1 MTRCK
6 RYLSAFLALIMCI
19 GILPITSIAV
29 DSNDGLLNFTKTLA
43 YSDSVFTDVHEDDW
57 FSDNVKAV
65 YEYEL
70 MNGKG
75 NSCFDPENS
84 VTIAET
90 ITIAAR
96 LNAQYYI
103 GTDVFVN
110 SEPWYQTYVDYA
122 ENCGI
127 IDDATDDF
135 NAPATRGIFADIIAN
150 ALPDSAFEE
159 INIVAYSGIPD
170 VSLTDS
176 FGRSVYKLYRAGI
189 MIGNDE
195 SGTFA
200 PESNIKRCEVAAIV
214 TRMVEPSLR
223 KTVQLGREYAVS
235 FDLGYEGKKLDVQK
249 VVEGYTAEEPDTP
262 VRKNYIFDG
271 WYTAQN
277 GGYKFEF
284 ETEILSDMTL
294 YAHWKNDPAYLS
306 WVMSGIANGDKD
318 TPDAPDKPD
327 DPKEEYDY
335 SKLPYR
341 PGKTWEELTEVN
353 GGKEPYIELND
364 NDQVGLYIG
373 RISDNKVTDVYDVIA
388 ELNNVRELLNINDAR
403 FEFIPSYEDGK
414 IDDKSYRVQQ
424 VHNGVQVWC
433 AQIVVI
439 VDDDGYINGFISDY
453 VDYVRYSGVETD
465 PAVSAEQAVYVAYED
480 ALDKFENVNDNIKAT
495 LVVMPETAD
504 LIWYMAVLTGD
515 GAYKYYIDAHNREI
529 RGCMES
535 MPLTE
540 SLIYDE
546 NKTQDVTESFEYY
559 DGTDSFVDIIS
570 VDEKNI
576 ITYYM
581 CSRSVNPL
589 GIRIHNMN
597 GVNESATKK
606 TDYPGDIYSST
617 NNVWNDARAAFCGVY
632 DFNRVAQKYLDMGF
646 VCEYPIEVN
655 ININYENAC
664 YSGANNKR
672 TAIEYIFGYT
682 TYKDGYKNRIRKQL
696 DTIGHEYTHMVQD
709 KYISAI
715 IDDYWTA
722 DGSLGDGYVYT
733 QQDNGNLI
741 ISEQDSSN
749 IDWVE
754 AQAISEG
761 TADVMGMLI
770 EATYE
775 KIDIRN
781 SKSDDGDKYFWM
793 MGESKDG
800 TYAARDHSYP
810 SKDKNA
816 NQSVQ
821 MMKDYYKA
829 NKNLK
834 YGKGPG
840 HNDCYIVVCIL
851 RYLIDHTKLTSD
863 QLMELWYKTITK
875 LNAKSNF
882 NHLRTVLIASAEEI
896 KLGDYIS
903 NTIKDACDSVGITEN
918 GKRGAYEIWFYK
930 GLEKAWKSN
939 IIRWENV
946 INSATDIITRREYL
960 ALLANMCE
968 KVGVNVDSD
977 VVAWAKKLRV
987 IGNLWTDDYL
997 DKSIPKWEVTLLMYH
1012 VFNIYHDYFQK
1023 YGWKEVFG
1031 YEFVSGTRKDYWQLF
1046 KYQFSEELVFNKD
1059 TSMSGIDI
1067 YELIQYYKNCAE
1079 YDDNEKT
1086 ILSEERTLK
1095 SFQLQNMKS
1104 KYVPKTYIT
1113 GECDKDTI
1121 EAYYCTGFYQL
1132 WRNGMFEGYSSSGKL
1147 RLGTTDSISLG
1158 EACALIT
1165 QVIPD

>member
-6 RYLSAFLALIMCI
+6 RYLSVFLALIMCI
-19 GILPITSIAV
+19 GILPITSITV
-29 DSNDGLLNFTKTLA
+29 DSNDGLLNFTKTSA

-103 GTDVFVN
+103 GTDVFVD

-176 FGRSVYKLYRAGI
+176 FGRAVYKLYRAGI

-235 FDLGYEGKKLDVQK
+235 FELGYEGKKLDVQK

-294 YAHWKNDPAYLS
+294 YAHWKKDPAYLS

-318 TPDAPDKPD
+318 TPNDPDKPD

-373 RISDNKVTDVYDVIA
+373 RISDNKVTDVYNVIA

-403 FEFIPSYEDGK
+403 FEFIPYPGDNGSIGK
-414 IDDKSYRVQQ
+414 TTYYLQQ
-424 VHNGVQVWC
+424 VYKGVQVK
-433 AQIVVI
+433 ASEIVVE
-439 VDDDGYINGFISDY
+439 VDNNGYIIAFMSGYLDYIRFSASQESPDITISGCENIIRSY
-453 VDYVRYSGVETD
+453 F
-465 PAVSAEQAVYVAYED
+465 ED
-480 ALDKFENVNDNIKAT
+480 AEIKFENVQLLINDDDSKLLYDCSILVDEEAYIVWVDAQFGSIVSKRLITPSYAEIIDVYGGYFTNNSGTVYKGVMFNEKISDDAAEYIVRSAKCKEPHTSIT
-495 LVVMPETAD
+495 LPNSNEEYMDNVIAAESEKDTAIYDSINTIYSVYNNVVEHAS
-504 LIWYMAVLTGD
+504 VNGD
-515 GAYKYYIDAHNREI
+515 GLPIVAFSNAYCGESPDKEKFFKERPWKNAVSYSNR
-529 RGCMES
+529 
-535 MPLTE
+535 LYN
-540 SLIYDE
+540 L
-546 NKTQDVTESFEYY
+546 
-559 DGTDSFVDIIS
+559 
-570 VDEKNI
+570 KND
-576 ITYYM
+576 
-581 CSRSVNPL
+581 P
-589 GIRIHNMN
+589 
-597 GVNESATKK
+597 
-606 TDYPGDIYSST
+606 YPGD
-617 NNVWNDARAAFCGVY
+617 VY
-632 DFNRVAQKYLDMGF
+632 VLVFGF
-646 VCEYPIEVN
+646 PPHNSLKTV
-655 ININYENAC
+655 
-664 YSGANNKR
+664 
-672 TAIEYIFGYT
+672 
-682 TYKDGYKNRIRKQL
+682 
-696 DTIGHEYTHMVQD
+696 GHEYTHGVQ
-709 KYISAI
+709 KYVVGYNGKDMGFAYAFSNEQCIS
-715 IDDYWTA
+715 
-722 DGSLGDGYVYT
+722 GY
-733 QQDNGNLI
+733 I
-741 ISEQDSSN
+741 PFSESH
-749 IDWVE
+749 
-754 AQAISEG
+754 ALSEG
-761 TADVMGMLI
+761 TADVMGVL
-770 EATYE
+770 ATIVSE
-775 KIDIRN
+775 KKCDHNEENCIVALDDLFDGQYSR
-781 SKSDDGDKYFWM
+781 DDGDYKKGEYISWNPKTKDSFNRTYTQLKEAYSSKESGYKYSC
-793 MGESKDG
+793 GC
-800 TYAARDHSYP
+800 YIP
-810 SKDKNA
+810 A
-816 NQSVQ
+816 NQ
-821 MMKDYYKA
+821 
-829 NKNLK
+829 LP
-834 YGKGPG
+834 YGFGPG
-840 HNDCYIVVCIL
+840 HNDRYICNGIL
-851 RYLIDHTKLTSD
+851 YSMVEGGLNNPETLMKLWYGAMCRLNSKSGLHELRHALVLSGLTLVRDNRLIDTDL
-863 QLMELWYKTITK
+863 EIITK
-875 LNAKSNF
+875 
-882 NHLRTVLIASAEEI
+882 
-896 KLGDYIS
+896 
-903 NTIKDACDSVGITEN
+903 ACDAVEITAETAPD
-918 GKRGAYEIWFYK
+918 KLQIWFNY
-930 GLEKAWKSN
+930 GIEKAYQN
-939 IIRWENV
+939 GIITQDDAVNR
-946 INSATDIITRREYL
+946 ATDIITRREYL
-960 ALLANMCE
+960 DLLANMCE

-997 DKSIPKWEVTLLMYH
+997 DESIPKWQVTLLMYQI
-1012 VFNIYHDYFQK
+1012 FNQYHTEFET
-1023 YGWKEVFG
+1023 YGWKPVYTYAYGAEDGIDYYYNFTRFG
-1031 YEFVSGTRKDYWQLF
+1031 FVDWGNSIPKTIDLNEMLQYYRGKEDIEAFQHQYMFSHVPSINYVSG
-1046 KYQFSEELVFNKD
+1046 NKD
-1059 TSMSGIDI
+1059 DENTRHS
-1067 YELIQYYKNCAE
+1067 LYY
-1079 YDDNEKT
+1079 
-1086 ILSEERTLK
+1086 
-1095 SFQLQNMKS
+1095 M
-1104 KYVPKTYIT
+1104 
-1113 GECDKDTI
+1113 
-1121 EAYYCTGFYQL
+1121 GFYQL